1 MWEVGNMDKNMD
13 NNYIDKISNKEVIR
27 QLIIFAMSIEESCKN
42 FWMKPVSI
50 RPSIVCLW
58 KFSVIRM
65 PRKTILPVDGCVCG
79 NNSGIP
85 EKLEKGGY
93 IKRETVEEDN
103 RFNKITITEK
113 GNKVV
118 EQSKQIFDLV
128 HQKVFEGFSE
138 EEKRT
143 LFTLLQ
149 KLNSNLDRMEAETK
163 IERGR
168 I

>member
-27 QLIIFAMSIEESCKN
+27 QLIIFAVKHRRIMQKFLDETGVYQAQHRLLMEIFRNPDASQNDIARS
-42 FWMKPVSI
+42 MDVSAA
-50 RPSIVCLW
+50 
-58 KFSVIRM
+58 
-65 PRKTILPVDGCVCG
+65 TIAVSLK
-79 NNSGIP
+79 
-85 EKLEKGGY
+85 KLEKGGY

-163 IERGR
+163 
-168 I
+168 

>member
-1 MWEVGNMDKNMD
+1 
-13 NNYIDKISNKEVIR
+13 
-27 QLIIFAMSIEESCKN
+27 
-42 FWMKPVSI
+42 
-50 RPSIVCLW
+50 
-58 KFSVIRM
+58 M
-65 PRKTILPVDGCVCG
+65 PRKTYCQVDGCVCG
-79 NNSGIP
+79 NNSGILK
-85 EKLEKGGY
+85 KLEKGGY

-113 GNKVV
+113 ETKFGA
-118 EQSKQIFDLV
+118 KQANFDLV

-163 IERGR
+163 
-168 I
+168 

>member
-1 MWEVGNMDKNMD
+1 MDKNMD

-27 QLIIFAMSIEESCKN
+27 QLIIFAMKHRRIMQKFLDETGVYQAQHRLLMEIFRNPDASQNDIARS
-42 FWMKPVSI
+42 MDVSAA
-50 RPSIVCLW
+50 
-58 KFSVIRM
+58 
-65 PRKTILPVDGCVCG
+65 TIAVSLK
-79 NNSGIP
+79 
-85 EKLEKGGY
+85 KLEKGGY

-163 IERGR
+163 
-168 I
+168 